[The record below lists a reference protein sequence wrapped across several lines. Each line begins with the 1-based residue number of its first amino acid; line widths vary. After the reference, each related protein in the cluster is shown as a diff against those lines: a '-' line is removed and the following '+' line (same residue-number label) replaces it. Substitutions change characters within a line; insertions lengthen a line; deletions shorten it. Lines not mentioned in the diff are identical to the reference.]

1 MEMRNP
7 TEISIKCTRI
17 LSFWLKETNDDS
29 VTVDDQ
35 CDVLCENVDVDE
47 LSMDLVSVNGSFEES
62 VAFLSIAKF
71 PDNVLVSIPNLKFDD
86 HTRRLYSTATK

>member
-1 MEMRNP
+1 METRNP
-7 TEISIKCTRI
+7 TEISKKCTRI

-35 CDVLCENVDVDE
+35 CDVLFENVDVDE

-62 VAFLSIAKF
+62 VASLSIATF
-71 PDNVLVSIPNLKFDD
+71 PDNVLVSITNIKFDD
-86 HTRRLYSTATK
+86 ITRDDYIQL

>member
-1 MEMRNP
+1 MV
-7 TEISIKCTRI
+7 K
-17 LSFWLKETNDDS
+17 KANDDC

-62 VAFLSIAKF
+62 VASLSIAKF

-86 HTRRLYSTATK
+86 HTRRLYSAATK